1 MNYNHYIVIMA
12 EPNCKPDD
20 ILDIL
25 NKHTEFGKWEYTI
38 QSHPIRGGEQW
49 WFRLTSTTGFSSYE
63 IADIIF
69 DIRYRLDYEPW
80 HIALNNVGDY
90 EVQP

>member
-1 MNYNHYIVIMA
+1 MNYKHYIVVMA
-12 EPNCKPDD
+12 EPDCGPDV

-38 QSHPIRGGEQW
+38 QHHPIMTAEEW
-49 WFRLTSTTGFSSYE
+49 WFRLTNTVGFSACE
-63 IADIIF
+63 IISIIDDICRHI
-69 DIRYRLDYEPW
+69 DYEPW
-80 HIALNNVGDY
+80 HVALNNVGDY